1 MATYKLSLEAEGDLE
16 GIYYTGVVE
25 FGLRQADEYYD
36 GLVERFQRIA
46 DTPLMYPDASFIRDG
61 YRRSVYGAHSIYYRI
76 EAEHIFIAR
85 IIGQQDT
92 GSI

>member
-16 GIYYTGVVE
+16 NIYYTGVVK
-25 FGLRQADEYYD
+25 FGLQQADEYYD
-36 GLVERFQRIA
+36 RLMERFQLIA
-46 DTPLMYPDASFIRDG
+46 DTPLMYPDVSYISEG
-61 YRRSVYGAHSIYYRI
+61 YRRSVFGPHSIYYRI
-76 EAEHIFIAR
+76 ESKHVFIVR

>member
-1 MATYKLSLEAEGDLE
+1 MATYKLSVEAESDLE

-25 FGLRQADEYYD
+25 FGLQQADDYYD
-36 GLVERFQRIA
+36 RLVERFQRIA
-46 DTPLMYPDASFIRDG
+46 ETPLMYPDVSYIRDG

-76 EAEHIFIAR
+76 ETSQIVVVR

-92 GSI
+92 SSI

>member
-16 GIYYTGVVE
+16 GIYYTGVVG
-25 FGLRQADEYYD
+25 FGLQQADEYYD
-36 GLVERFQRIA
+36 GLMERVQRIA
-46 DTPLMYPDASFIRDG
+46 DTPLMYPDVSYIRAG
-61 YRRSVYGAHSIYYRI
+61 YRRSVFGAHSIYYRI
-76 EAEHIFIAR
+76 ESEHVFIVR

>member
-1 MATYKLSLEAEGDLE
+1 MATYKLSFEAEGDLD

-25 FGLRQADEYYD
+25 FGLQQADDYYD
-36 GLVERFQRIA
+36 GLMERFQRIA
-46 DTPLMYPDASFIRDG
+46 DTPLMYPDVSFIREG
-61 YRRSVYGAHSIYYRI
+61 YRRSVFGAHSIYYQI
-76 EAEHIFIAR
+76 KAEHVFIVR